1 LLKSTTKSF
10 ANKTA
15 KVGKTCKHKPTPGNE
30 ISLPNTTEDS
40 AFDFNVGH
48 LLYAWSLVVTY
59 LLDTILTDGS

>member
-30 ISLPNTTEDS
+30 ISLPHTTEDS
-40 AFDFNVGH
+40 AFGFNVGH
-48 LLYAWSLVVTY
+48 LLYARPLVVTY
-59 LLDTILTDGS
+59 LLDAILTDGS